1 LSAAR
6 VAVVLHTPADPQSAV
21 YISYTSLRT
30 ELEGRGGSLRMLT
43 PNSFPRLQHA
53 AARWMPLWYP
63 VAVARWVRSHASE
76 FDVVVYHSF
85 AGWLALTTGARRSSI
100 VAFHGVE
107 PLYHAELR
115 EEAVRAGRPL
125 SSRYRLLQEWL
136 MPRWLSASC
145 GRAAAVTCLNSA
157 EREFVERARWAPA
170 DRIRVVAHGVPHVFF
185 ALTRAP
191 RPVRR
196 LLFVGQWLDMKGIRY
211 LSAATGH
218 LLRRHEQLSL
228 VCAGTLAGRDDVLAS
243 FDADVR
249 ARIDV
254 RPRVRLE
261 ELPAVYAEADVFLFP
276 SLYEAFGR
284 ALAEAMASRLPIV
297 TTRVG
302 VAMDALRDGES
313 CLVVP
318 KRDAT
323 AMCEAVE
330 RLLASPDLRVRL
342 GDSAHSAA
350 AAYRERDRVR
360 SLADWL
366 AALGRHRGILDR
378 A

>member
-1 LSAAR
+1 
-6 VAVVLHTPADPQSAV
+6 
-21 YISYTSLRT
+21 
-30 ELEGRGGSLRMLT
+30 
-43 PNSFPRLQHA
+43 
-53 AARWMPLWYP
+53 
-63 VAVARWVRSHASE
+63 
-76 FDVVVYHSF
+76 
-85 AGWLALTTGARRSSI
+85 
-100 VAFHGVE
+100 
-107 PLYHAELR
+107 
-115 EEAVRAGRPL
+115 
-125 SSRYRLLQEWL
+125 
-136 MPRWLSASC
+136 
-145 GRAAAVTCLNSA
+145 
-157 EREFVERARWAPA
+157 
-170 DRIRVVAHGVPHVFF
+170 
-185 ALTRAP
+185 
-191 RPVRR
+191 
-196 LLFVGQWLDMKGIRY
+196 
-211 LSAATGH
+211 
-218 LLRRHEQLSL
+218 
-228 VCAGTLAGRDDVLAS
+228 
-243 FDADVR
+243 
-249 ARIDV
+249 
-254 RPRVRLE
+254 
-261 ELPAVYAEADVFLFP
+261 VYAEADVFLFP